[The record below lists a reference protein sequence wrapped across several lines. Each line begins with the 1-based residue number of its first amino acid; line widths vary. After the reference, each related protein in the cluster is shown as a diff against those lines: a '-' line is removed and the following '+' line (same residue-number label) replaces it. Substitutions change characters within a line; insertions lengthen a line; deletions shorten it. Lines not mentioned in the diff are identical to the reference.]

1 MGEGHN
7 SAAEALSVIMKD
19 RWGCRVDSLDTM
31 ELRGE
36 RFARAARWAYAFQL
50 SALPWSYAIFY
61 KWLSRSDL
69 FANAMKRVIGP
80 FFGRHLSKAI
90 DSRQPD
96 LLISTYPFGSAAL
109 DWLCSNRALR
119 TPTVTYIP
127 AFHVHPL
134 WAYPRI
140 DMHFVIYDSA
150 AAHARLPG
158 FEHSMRVGAP
168 PVRDGFGKF
177 DRGEAREAL
186 QLPAGEFIVLVT
198 GGAWGLGDMSKG
210 VEALLK
216 LQPAVHVLA
225 VCGKNATL
233 ENELVRLAPA
243 YSGRLKVYGYV
254 STMPQLMAA
263 ANVVVTNGAGVTVLE
278 ALRTARP
285 VIAFSPLAGHGTAST
300 AEMVRRNL
308 ALEARDVPKLVEQ
321 VRRLRTSPGLAQSME
336 QAGQQWVAGRSLG
349 RSVAEIEALYVERAG
364 SAVAPER
371 SQAHRPSDKA
381 GPAKQCSGEDRLYT
395 SSRTT

>member
-1 MGEGHN
+1 VDVQLPRRVLVISATMGEGHN
-7 SAAEALSVIMKD
+7 AAAEALSVIMED
-19 RWGCRVDSLDTM
+19 RWGCRVERLDTM
-31 ELRGE
+31 ELRGQ

-50 SALPWSYAIFY
+50 SVLPWSYAIFY

-69 FANAMKRVIGP
+69 FANFMKRVIGP
-80 FFGRHLSKAI
+80 FFGRRLSRAI
-90 DSRQPD
+90 DSAKPD

-109 DWLCSNRALR
+109 DWLRSNGAVRM
-119 TPTVTYIP
+119 PTVTYIP

-134 WAYPRI
+134 WVYPSI

-158 FEHSMRVGAP
+158 FERSMRMGAP
-168 PVRDGFGKF
+168 PVRDGFGQF
-177 DRGEAREAL
+177 DRGEVREAL

-216 LQPAVHVLA
+216 LEPFVHVIA
-225 VCGKNATL
+225 VCGKNASL
-233 ENELVRLAPA
+233 ENEL
-243 YSGRLKVYGYV
+243 GRLTPAFLGRLSVYGYV

-278 ALRTARP
+278 ALRSARP
-285 VIAFSPLAGHGTAST
+285 VIAFAPLAGHGTAST

-308 ALEARDVPKLVEQ
+308 ALEARDVPKLVDQ

-336 QAGQQWVAGRSLG
+336 QAAEEWVAGRSLE
-349 RSVAEIEALYVERAG
+349 RSVAEIEEMYLERAG
-364 SAVAPER
+364 AVGLVP
-371 SQAHRPSDKA
+371 
-381 GPAKQCSGEDRLYT
+381 G
-395 SSRTT
+395 